1 LSVNVSL
8 ANLMDTL
15 IDYPGSKQYVFWLLE
30 QLKECGLMDPE
41 MEARYKKHVEKVA
54 ADDFE

>member
-1 LSVNVSL
+1 
-8 ANLMDTL
+8 MDTL